1 MPSPFGELDQGT
13 SLSEKHAIAR
23 VALDLTEIS
32 SFFLSSLVRLSV
44 PEGSWQ
50 ACPAGSEDSE
60 YA

>member
-32 SFFLSSLVRLSV
+32 FFLSSLVRLSV

-50 ACPAGSEDSE
+50 AYPAGSEDSE